1 MSLRL
6 RPVSV
11 LVLAAAIGGY
21 TLGGPEGNGRPPR
34 GRPPMGPPPDSAHG
48 RMMHKP
54 LTAEQK
60 SYLDA
65 ERALRDSMGEAIRAY
80 AESVRKGSDA
90 RSMVT
95 DRAVINDFA
104 RRLERFRQ
112 ENLDTWLDILAVRP
126 FAGPGRHPRHAP
138 GRDDSLPPPPPERDS
153 IPGGR

>member
-1 MSLRL
+1 MSLCR
-6 RPVSV
+6 RHASA

-21 TLGGPEGNGRPPR
+21 SFGGPDGNGRPPR
-34 GRPPMGPPPDSAHG
+34 GRPPMGAPPDSARA

-60 SYLDA
+60 AYLDV
-65 ERALRDSMGEAIRAY
+65 ERALRDSMAGAVRAY
-80 AESVRKGSDA
+80 AESVSKGSDA

-112 ENLDTWLDILAVRP
+112 ENLDTWLDVLAVRP
-126 FAGPGRHPRHAP
+126 FPGPGRHPRHAQR
-138 GRDDSLPPPPPERDS
+138 GDDSLPPPPECDS
-153 IPGGR
+153 IPENR